1 MTHQRHFQFNVFAEN
16 TYILYNEAN
25 EAAIIDPGC
34 STPEEC
40 RQVADFIQSEK
51 LKPLLLLNTHCHVD
65 HILGN
70 HFVYSEY
77 GLAPIIHKNEL
88 FLLDKLTEIANFYG
102 IDAISSPEPLRF
114 IEEHEKITLGD
125 ITLEVIYAPGHSP
138 GSVCFYNADEKKL
151 WGGDVLFRESI
162 GRTDLPGGDYDTL
175 ENNILA
181 KLFILPDE
189 VEVFPGHGIPTTIGH
204 EKRYN
209 PFVGGKV

>member
-209 PFVGGKV
+209 PFVGGKG